1 DRATMQEIIRRVQ
14 ETPRRKEVI
23 AVDDG
28 SPDGT
33 RHWLLEMQQRQ
44 AAGEREAEIL
54 GGRAR
59 LRLDNLHFLFQDR
72 NQGKG
77 AALRR
82 GFAQATGDIVLVQDA
97 DLEYDTRDYGKLLE
111 PLLDA
116 RAHVVYIARPLGA
129 PARVQ

>member
-1 DRATMQEIIRRVQ
+1 
-14 ETPRRKEVI
+14 
-23 AVDDG
+23 
-28 SPDGT
+28 
-33 RHWLLEMQQRQ
+33 MQQRQ

-97 DLEYDTRDYGKLLE
+97 DLEYDPRDYGKRSEEHTSELQSRPHLVCRLLLE
-111 PLLDA
+111 KKKKQTGTNINSS
-116 RAHVVYIARPLGA
+116 YIE
-129 PARVQ
+129 QK